1 MKLWDT
7 KQSKKSS
14 IAFENAVRHA
24 NRGCLS
30 GLPPA
35 AKGRES
41 ANELYHKHVKG
52 VIKTFAG
59 INLQINA
66 LRRFQIDYNL
76 KAQPREIITCNREF
90 EVKLAR
96 GEVADSLLIF
106 PPMVPES
113 LRENVSE
120 IEPPSNT
127 SSAAAEKLFRRA
139 RAIYF

>member
-35 AKGRES
+35 VKGRKS

-59 INLQINA
+59 I
-66 LRRFQIDYNL
+66 LRRFQIDYKL
-76 KAQPREIITCNREF
+76 KAQPRKNYN
-90 EVKLAR
+90 
-96 GEVADSLLIF
+96 
-106 PPMVPES
+106 M
-113 LRENVSE
+113 
-120 IEPPSNT
+120 
-127 SSAAAEKLFRRA
+127 
-139 RAIYF
+139 